1 MKTYQVDQFEIIAR
15 PAFNRVLLP
24 KVGPAFNVATARVFI
39 DHKGSL
45 TIRDDNSE
53 LVFSDIS
60 ESSLQCV
67 LDAGGVHVMNPELD
81 VHPKL
86 IHIPL
91 GALRH

>member
-24 KVGPAFNVATARVFI
+24 KVGPDFDVAAARVFI
-39 DHKGSL
+39 DHRGLL
-45 TIRDDNSE
+45 TIRDDRNE

-60 ESSLQCV
+60 ETSLQCV
-67 LDAGGVHVMNPELD
+67 LKAGGVHVMNPELEA
-81 VHPKL
+81 HPKL

-91 GALRH
+91 GTIAH

>member
-24 KVGPAFNVATARVFI
+24 KVGPAFDIDTARVFI
-39 DHKGSL
+39 DHKGLL
-45 TIRDDNSE
+45 TIRDDSSE
-53 LVFSDIS
+53 LVFADIS

-67 LDAGGVHVMNPELD
+67 LKAGGVHVMNPELD

-86 IHIPL
+86 IRIPL
-91 GALRH
+91 GIQTH